1 MRSPIGAR
9 ERAQLARRTRDFGR
23 DHPNTIAARAAY
35 RAVRLED
42 AIRGL
47 VDQAPPLD
55 AAQRTRLRALLEP
68 LTRATTT
75 TEADRPEAA
84 A

>member
-1 MRSPIGAR
+1 VRSPIGAH
-9 ERAQLARRTRDFGR
+9 ERSRLARRTRDLGP
-23 DHPNTIAARAAY
+23 DHPDTIAARVAY

-55 AAQRTRLRALLEP
+55 AAQRTRIARILEP
-68 LTRATTT
+68 LTRPTAT
-75 TEADRPEAA
+75 EPDRPEAA